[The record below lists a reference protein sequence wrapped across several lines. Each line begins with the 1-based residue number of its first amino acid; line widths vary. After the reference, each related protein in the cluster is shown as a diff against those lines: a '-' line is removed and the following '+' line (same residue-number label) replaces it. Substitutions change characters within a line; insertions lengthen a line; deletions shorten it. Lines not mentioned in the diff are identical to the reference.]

1 MYALVRSDK
10 IPGVLSGLSVEG
22 YAARIAARNDT
33 RFIAS
38 CAQPDTYAMTQ
49 AIVREAYIAEGKLSN
64 YNPEDVIYLS
74 NDQFAYTTGVLGIIA
89 REKPGAAFLIGRPAA
104 ELMPILEAS
113 KREGAFTI
121 GGHDLFGSIA
131 TMIPVT
137 DYVLIGPE
145 LFAAGA
151 YCSRDPESKSTIAG
165 QDLTNMLMLVILIL
179 GTLAS
184 LIGSDIITWLI
195 TQ

>member
-1 MYALVRSDK
+1 
-10 IPGVLSGLSVEG
+10 
-22 YAARIAARNDT
+22 
-33 RFIAS
+33 
-38 CAQPDTYAMTQ
+38 
-49 AIVREAYIAEGKLSN
+49 
-64 YNPEDVIYLS
+64 
-74 NDQFAYTTGVLGIIA
+74 
-89 REKPGAAFLIGRPAA
+89 
-104 ELMPILEAS
+104 
-113 KREGAFTI
+113 
-121 GGHDLFGSIA
+121 
-131 TMIPVT
+131 MIPVT